1 MSRKPAVVAKTQEA
15 KQEVINSVESKVL
28 TRLKQELSFVSA
40 FKNMDLQVTQVEK
53 EIEQ

>member
-1 MSRKPAVVAKTQEA
+1 VQ
-15 KQEVINSVESKVL
+15 SKVI

-40 FKNMDLQVTQVEK
+40 FKNMDTQGSQVEK